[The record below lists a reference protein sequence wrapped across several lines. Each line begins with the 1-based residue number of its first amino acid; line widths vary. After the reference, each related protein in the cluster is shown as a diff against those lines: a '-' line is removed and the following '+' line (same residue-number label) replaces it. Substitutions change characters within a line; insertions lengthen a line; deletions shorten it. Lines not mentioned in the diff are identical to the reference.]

1 MDEQRLP
8 RRFRRALKPIRRIQW
23 RYQRDRHGGP
33 RWRLCAVGIA
43 DYDRRQTLGV
53 MVAGVPSVGI
63 ACVGGP
69 GPGPVVRSAPH
80 RNERAG
86 PRARY
91 RGGPRAVRGRA
102 PRRDRGDLAKL
113 TSRRGPRSGSPRRLA
128 LQRAWSLVTGRVLSF
143 VAVDATRGAEAC

>member
-1 MDEQRLP
+1 MEEQRLP

-63 ACVGGP
+63 ACVGGRP
-69 GPGPVVRSAPH
+69 QGLLFAQ
-80 RNERAG
+80 
-86 PRARY
+86 PRIATKEPAH
-91 RGGPRAVRGRA
+91 GL
-102 PRRDRGDLAKL
+102 D
-113 TSRRGPRSGSPRRLA
+113 T
-128 LQRAWSLVTGRVLSF
+128 
-143 VAVDATRGAEAC
+143 AVDHELSVDELRDAEAC